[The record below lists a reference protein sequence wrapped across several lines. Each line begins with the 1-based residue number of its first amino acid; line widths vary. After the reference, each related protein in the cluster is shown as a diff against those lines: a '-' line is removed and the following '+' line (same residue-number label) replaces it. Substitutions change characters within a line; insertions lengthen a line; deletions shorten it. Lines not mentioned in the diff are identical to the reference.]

1 MRRMKK
7 VKKWWRKHPKC
18 QSCHN
23 GIMGADS
30 TKPYAA
36 ARESEK
42 SAARRATNYG
52 KMISKESSNG
62 PTERCT
68 KFPRRKRLYDMC

>member
-1 MRRMKK
+1 
-7 VKKWWRKHPKC
+7 
-18 QSCHN
+18 
-23 GIMGADS
+23 MGADS